1 MTTKSNKAKVYF
13 NEEQSLRN
21 SPIMWIIYFAFIVDI
36 LVSIWGL
43 NQQVGLE
50 KAFGKHPTSNTNLE
64 LVFALSFIVMV
75 VIIILVMRTSLIT
88 IIDGKG
94 IRFRFTLF
102 MKEKFISKED
112 INRYEVRKY
121 KPILEYGGWGYRK
134 RIRNLP
140 IKKRAGIAY
149 NVKGNMGL
157 QLYLKN
163 GAKIL
168 IGTQKPAGME
178 RAMKKLMEEGGIVDG

>member
-1 MTTKSNKAKVYF
+1 MIKKSSKAKIYF

-21 SPIMWIIYFAFIVDI
+21 SLTMWMIYAAFIVDI
-36 LVSIWGL
+36 VISLWGL
-43 NQQVGLE
+43 YQQVGLE
-50 KAFGKHPTSNTNLE
+50 KPFGNHPASNAHLEWAFGLT
-64 LVFALSFIVMV
+64 FFVMV
-75 VIIILVMRTSLIT
+75 VIIVLGMRTSLIT

-140 IKKRAGIAY
+140 IKKKAGIAY

-178 RAMKKLMEEGGIVDG
+178 RAMKKLMEEGGIADG